1 MPIVLLLRGALLS
14 SQSVSSQILEI
25 HGTKDLV
32 HEKVA
37 IGRPKKIISRED
49 IEREFEVFINW
60 KIVARQLGVSSK
72 TLRKRHLEFGMN
84 ISETSGSRLTYT
96 NISNE
101 DLCSKVRNILIVF
114 PEAGETIII
123 GTLQS

>member
-72 TLRKRHLEFGMN
+72 TLRKRRLEFGMN

>member
-1 MPIVLLLRGALLS
+1 MPIVLLLRGTLLS
-14 SQSVSSQILEI
+14 SQSVSSHILEI
-25 HGTKDLV
+25 HGTRDLV
-32 HEKVA
+32 HEEVA

-72 TLRKRHLEFGMN
+72 TLRKRRLEFGMN
-84 ISETSGSRLTYT
+84 ISETSGSKLTYT

-123 GTLQS
+123 GALQS